1 MINKPIGGLMG
12 RKTRIIIDKTCQIP
26 FSWMVMRICLVV
38 SLLLHV
44 ILILAIQKAF
54 PVNWIN
60 NPLRTYHVELLRPPI
75 DHLAAQEITGAGLDS
90 LIPPET
96 RPDKELEET
105 ISLDTEDKR
114 YWSYVKIIKTRLS
127 NNWKYPQEAWGNLIE
142 GKVMVMFRL
151 TRQGHLI
158 NVEILQ
164 PSGFTVLDNEAARA
178 IRASAPFPSFP
189 DSVTATRLNIG
200 VNFSYQIAVRQ

>member
-26 FSWMVMRICLVV
+26 FSWMVMRICFIV

-44 ILILAIQKAF
+44 ILILAMQKAL
-54 PVNWIN
+54 PVNWLN
-60 NPLRTYHVELLRPPI
+60 NPLRTYYVELIRPPI
-75 DHLAAQEITGAGLDS
+75 DHLAAQEITGTGLDS
-90 LIPPET
+90 LSPPET
-96 RPDKELEET
+96 RPDKEIEET

-114 YWSYVKIIKTRLS
+114 YCSYVKIIKDRLS
-127 NNWKYPQEAWGNLIE
+127 NNWKYPQEAWENLIE
-142 GKVMVMFRL
+142 GKVMVIFRL

-158 NVEILQ
+158 NVEILH

-189 DSVTATRLNIG
+189 DSVNATRLNIRA
-200 VNFSYQIAVRQ
+200 NFSYQIAALQ